1 MKSVFFK
8 TLLRRCK
15 MKIQVCGPGCMRC
28 ITTEKNVVDAC
39 AALDLAA
46 DISHVFD
53 VLEFRKLGV
62 RVTPAVL
69 VDGQIVVSGKIPTLE
84 ELKKIFSEIK

>member
-1 MKSVFFK
+1 
-8 TLLRRCK
+8 
-15 MKIQVCGPGCMRC
+15 MKIVVAGPGCARC
-28 ITTEKNVVDAC
+28 HATEKNVIDAC

-62 RVTPAVL
+62 RVTPAVI
-69 VDGQIVVSGKIPTLE
+69 VNGDIVVSGKIPTVE
-84 ELKKIFSEIK
+84 ELKKILSGLK

>member
-1 MKSVFFK
+1 
-8 TLLRRCK
+8 

-39 AALDLAA
+39 AVLDLAA

-53 VLEFRKLGV
+53 VKEFRNLGV

-69 VDGQIVVSGKIPTLE
+69 VDGKIVVSGKIPTVE
-84 ELKKIFSEIK
+84 ELRKILSEIK

>member
-1 MKSVFFK
+1 
-8 TLLRRCK
+8 
-15 MKIQVCGPGCMRC
+15 MKIVVAGPGCARC
-28 ITTEKNVVDAC
+28 HATEKNVIDAC

-53 VLEFRKLGV
+53 VKEFRNLGV

-69 VDGQIVVSGKIPTLE
+69 VDGNILISGKIPTVE
-84 ELKKIFSEIK
+84 ELKKILSELK

>member
-1 MKSVFFK
+1 M
-8 TLLRRCK
+8 R
-15 MKIQVCGPGCMRC
+15 IQVCGPGCARC
-28 ITTEKNVVDAC
+28 HATEKNVIDAC

-53 VLEFRKLGV
+53 VKEFRNLGV

-69 VDGQIVVSGKIPTLE
+69 VDGQIVISGKIPTVE
-84 ELKKIFSEIK
+84 ELKKILSELK

>member
-1 MKSVFFK
+1 
-8 TLLRRCK
+8 
-15 MKIQVCGPGCMRC
+15 MRC

-39 AALDLAA
+39 AALNLAA

-53 VLEFRKLGV
+53 VKEFRNLGV

-69 VDGQIVVSGKIPTLE
+69 VDGKIVVSGKIPTVE
-84 ELKKIFSEIK
+84 ELRKIFAEVK

>member
-1 MKSVFFK
+1 
-8 TLLRRCK
+8 

-53 VLEFRKLGV
+53 VKEFRNLGV

-69 VDGQIVVSGKIPTLE
+69 VDGKIVVSGKIPTVE